1 MRNNL
6 FVSCLNAS
14 KNINIV
20 HELIDSLLRALLA
33 VENKLRGRKLNYA
46 RLFIEEKNYI
56 PSSTT
61 CVSRVGGNV
70 LRYT

>member
-33 VENKLRGRKLNYA
+33 IENKQEKLNYA
-46 RLFIEEKNYI
+46 RLFIEEKNDI
-56 PSSTT
+56 PFSTA
-61 CVSRVGGNV
+61 CVSRVGGNNV
-70 LRYT
+70 S